1 MNTEDDMEKEDED
14 GETLRPK
21 VKLGYVT
28 PWDQAGCPKDSG
40 EGRVLL
46 RLLQQGSAFAP

>member
-1 MNTEDDMEKEDED
+1 MIIAIIIMIIMIINTINLVVIVHMNTEDDMEKEDED

-28 PWDQAGCPKDSG
+28 P
-40 EGRVLL
+40 
-46 RLLQQGSAFAP
+46 